1 MGRIRYIDYAGEL
14 KISSLL
20 KEINIKEFT
29 NKWKP
34 WSNREDGVNMDSGR
48 FVLECTEVLKP
59 PKKRRYMGINK
70 NLSLKEQE
78 IKVTKKKVVRTISNT
93 KNKVEEVIGKL
104 PRV

>member
-1 MGRIRYIDYAGEL
+1 
-14 KISSLL
+14 
-20 KEINIKEFT
+20 
-29 NKWKP
+29 
-34 WSNREDGVNMDSGR
+34 
-48 FVLECTEVLKP
+48 
-59 PKKRRYMGINK
+59 MGINK

>member
-1 MGRIRYIDYAGEL
+1 MSSVAFNLKRKLEWMGTIRYINYAGEL

-29 NKWKP
+29 NKWKA

-59 PKKRRYMGINK
+59 PR
-70 NLSLKEQE
+70 KED
-78 IKVTKKKVVRTISNT
+78 TW
-93 KNKVEEVIGKL
+93 G
-104 PRV
+104 